1 MSNYL
6 VTGSIGF
13 IGTQVCIQLLEAG
26 HHVIGID
33 SINDSYDPAI
43 KHVRLG
49 QLEIY
54 KDFEFHNL
62 DILDSNSLS
71 IFTNTQLGGII
82 HLAARAGVRQSLLY
96 PHEYLNTNLIGTLNL
111 LELCRATK
119 TDKFVLASTS
129 SLYGE
134 TYSNLISE
142 TCPTDSPLTPYSVSK
157 KSAELL
163 CYSYHHQYNIDIS
176 INRYFTVYGQFGRPD
191 MSIFKF
197 IKLINEDKT
206 LTVFGD
212 GSQTRDFTHVND
224 VATGTIKSLEKVGY
238 QIFNL
243 GSNNPVSVNQV
254 ISLIEDK
261 LGKIAKK
268 KYIPRNSADVTS
280 TYADISK
287 AHQMLNWVP
296 QMSFEDGIQMTIDWY
311 MANTNWLSSVNIDS

>member
-96 PHEYLNTNLIGTLNL
+96 PHEYLN
-111 LELCRATK
+111 
-119 TDKFVLASTS
+119 
-129 SLYGE
+129 
-134 TYSNLISE
+134 
-142 TCPTDSPLTPYSVSK
+142 P
-157 KSAELL
+157 
-163 CYSYHHQYNIDIS
+163 
-176 INRYFTVYGQFGRPD
+176 
-191 MSIFKF
+191 
-197 IKLINEDKT
+197 
-206 LTVFGD
+206 
-212 GSQTRDFTHVND
+212 
-224 VATGTIKSLEKVGY
+224 
-238 QIFNL
+238 
-243 GSNNPVSVNQV
+243 
-254 ISLIEDK
+254 
-261 LGKIAKK
+261 
-268 KYIPRNSADVTS
+268 
-280 TYADISK
+280 
-287 AHQMLNWVP
+287 
-296 QMSFEDGIQMTIDWY
+296 
-311 MANTNWLSSVNIDS
+311 